1 MEMTR
6 ATLRDSAGMT
16 VAEVIIALFVIT
28 VGLVGLIAAMPLA
41 TSLIGG
47 SNLQTTATFLTRQR
61 FEQIKNA
68 RWTSAVDALGGAG
81 ADGAAAIAQWPDED
95 YGTIAFPGAANC
107 GQADRSGGCR
117 FRRQVRISDC
127 SVLACSGIPTGTAGI
142 ATFRQVTV
150 TVFFFPLAGTGQR
163 LATEDS
169 VQLVT
174 LVARRP

>member
-1 MEMTR
+1 MRT
-6 ATLRDSAGMT
+6 ATSMLRDSAGVT

-41 TSLIGG
+41 TSLIGE
-47 SNLQTTATFLTRQR
+47 SNLKTTATFLAQQR
-61 FEQIKNA
+61 LEQIKNA
-68 RWTSAVDALGGAG
+68 RWTSAVDTLGGAG
-81 ADGAAAIAQWPDED
+81 ADGTAAVGQWPDEAYD
-95 YGTIAFPGAANC
+95 SIVIGLGESNASYP
-107 GQADRSGGCR
+107 R

-127 SVLACSGIPTGTAGI
+127 SVVACSGIPTGTASI
-142 ATFRQVTV
+142 NTLRQVTIA
-150 TVFFFPLAGTGQR
+150 VFSFPLAGTGQR